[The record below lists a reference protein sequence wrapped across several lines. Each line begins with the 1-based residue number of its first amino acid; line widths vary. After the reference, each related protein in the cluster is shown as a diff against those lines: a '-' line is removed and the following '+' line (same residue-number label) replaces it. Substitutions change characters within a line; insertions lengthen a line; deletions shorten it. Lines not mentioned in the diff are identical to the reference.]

1 MPTLLEQLRTVIRRK
16 HYAMRT
22 EDAYVGWVRDFIRFH
37 DKRHPASLAEGH
49 VTRYLS
55 HLAVERRVSASTQNQ
70 ALSALLFLYR
80 NVLDRPLGDISGA
93 VRAKQPQRLP
103 VVFTQDEVTGP
114 LERLQGPT
122 WLICALLYGA
132 GLRLLEGLRLRVKDP
147 EFERQAIYVRDG
159 KGAKDRVTV
168 LPADLT
174 ESLQRHLAN
183 VQTTFER
190 DRTRGLAGVYVP
202 FALARKYPDAPIEW
216 RWQWVLPAPGTS
228 VDPREQ
234 PNDAIT
240 SAGATRVP
248 ARAAIGRHPQT
259 RKSPHAAAQLRHSPA
274 RRRLRHSHR
283 AGATRSRRR
292 RNHAD
297 LHPCA
302 EARRQRRAEPARQAL
317 ASGAFTLTRQREA
330 ARFRSRSACPVSCG
344 RAGASR
350 SGRDCPCRA
359 RSSPRDACRTDPRR
373 APNSIRPPNRPPEG
387 HV

>member
-234 PNDAIT
+234 LE
-240 SAGATRVP
+240 R
-248 ARAAIGRHPQT
+248 RH
-259 RKSPHAAAQLRHSPA
+259 HL
-274 RRRLRHSHR
+274 
-283 AGATRSRRR
+283 SRC
-292 RNHAD
+292 NA
-297 LHPCA
+297 
-302 EARRQRRAEPARQAL
+302 
-317 ASGAFTLTRQREA
+317 
-330 ARFRSRSACPVSCG
+330 
-344 RAGASR
+344 R
-350 SGRDCPCRA
+350 SGTRCDRPTSTNTQVPTRCGTASPLTCSKAATTFAPCR
-359 RSSPRDACRTDPRR
+359 SYSVTPTSKPRR
-373 APNSIRPPNRPPEG
+373 STPMC
-387 HV
+387 